1 MTPPCFIIAEAGVN
15 HNGDLR
21 LALELVDLA
30 AAAGADAVK
39 FQSFKAASLATST
52 APKANYQTSEPSSQ
66 LEMLKSLEL
75 SDDSHRQLAAR
86 AQTLGIQFLSTPFD
100 LESLRFLTEELSLKT
115 IKIPSG
121 EITNGPLLLAAARS
135 AERIILSTGMS
146 TLDEVGTALA
156 VLRLGMTHADTSI
169 PGKNDLLPVS
179 EANPISIEHAER
191 VTLLH
196 CTTAYP
202 TPPEDANLHA
212 MQALREA
219 FGTRIGYSDH
229 TLGNHVAVAAVA
241 LGASVIEKHF
251 TLDRDLPGPDH
262 NASCDPDE
270 LHELVRVIRATTQS
284 LGSPQKQ
291 ITPSEASNLNVARKS
306 LVAKQPI
313 QQGECF
319 SVDNVDAKRPG
330 GGISPIDYWNILGTP
345 AKRDYGLDDQLEY

>member
-15 HNGDLR
+15 HNGDLG
-21 LALELVDLA
+21 LALELVDVA
-30 AAAGADAVK
+30 ASTGADAVK
-39 FQSFKAASLATST
+39 FQSFKAQSLATAT
-52 APKANYQTSEPSSQ
+52 APKAEYQASEQGSQ
-66 LEMLKSLEL
+66 LEMLKRLEL
-75 SDDSHRQLAAR
+75 DDDAYRQLAAR
-86 AQTLGIQFLSTPFD
+86 AHTLGIQFLSTPFD

-156 VLRLGMTHADTSI
+156 VLRFGMTHADTSM
-169 PGKNDLLPVS
+169 PDKNDLLSIS
-179 EANPISIEHAER
+179 ETNPLSIEYAER

-219 FGTRIGYSDH
+219 FGTRVGYSDH

-251 TLDRDLPGPDH
+251 TIDRDLPGPDH
-262 NASCDPDE
+262 KASCDPDE
-270 LHELVRVIRATTQS
+270 LHELVRVIHATTQS
-284 LGSPQKQ
+284 LGTPIKQ
-291 ITPSEASNLNVARKS
+291 ITASEASNLNVARKS
-306 LVAKQPI
+306 LVAKHPI
-313 QQGECF
+313 RQGECF

-330 GGISPIDYWNILGTP
+330 GGISPIDYWNILGNT
-345 AKRDYGLDDQLEY
+345 AKRNYGLDDQLEY